1 MLDAL
6 ESVDAAPLVVILTN
20 AQLSIV
26 QPFFSV

>member
-6 ESVDAAPLVVILTN
+6 ESVDAAPWVVILTR